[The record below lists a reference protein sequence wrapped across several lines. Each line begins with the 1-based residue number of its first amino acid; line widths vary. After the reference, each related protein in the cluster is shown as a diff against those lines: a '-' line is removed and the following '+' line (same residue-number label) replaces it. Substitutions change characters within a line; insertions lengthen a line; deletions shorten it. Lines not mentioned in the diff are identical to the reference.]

1 MLFFILILKQE
12 MVIKPTSKINSLHRP
27 LIILVNNALLEIPT
41 DRPGGIQEILL
52 KISEAIKDKFHII
65 IFSPFLYR
73 YINKVQYNGILI
85 EYMYYPAVRKYPPR
99 SIFSIAF
106 GFFGSLIFYSLIVSI
121 NLLKYKKN
129 LRLLILNDKSNIIPI
144 LVARLLK
151 VKTIFSEGNNY
162 PWLSPF
168 LTRRPTAIS
177 WGVNLSFGK
186 LACKLA
192 DKIRAQS
199 ILIKRGMINYGISK
213 DKIEIIP
220 AGVDTNTFRP
230 CDFNETNYVVGF
242 IGRLTEEKGA
252 DLLYDVIKTCEKELP
267 EVKFIVLGSG
277 PYEIMLKNLNNIA
290 FQRSIPKT
298 LLPTFINK
306 ADVFVSTYYDF
317 SLSDLEILSCG
328 KPLIKINTPEMNELF
343 KNNEE
348 IIFCDK
354 SVKDFVN
361 KIKLLYENKDLCK
374 KIGEN
379 ARKKVEKEFDW
390 KVIGEQWIRLIN
402 SLLK

>member
-1 MLFFILILKQE
+1 M
-12 MVIKPTSKINSLHRP
+12 
-27 LIILVNNALLEIPT
+27 
-41 DRPGGIQEILL
+41 
-52 KISEAIKDKFHII
+52 
-65 IFSPFLYR
+65 
-73 YINKVQYNGILI
+73 
-85 EYMYYPAVRKYPPR
+85 
-99 SIFSIAF
+99 
-106 GFFGSLIFYSLIVSI
+106 

-129 LRLLILNDKSNIIPI
+129 LKLLIINDKSNIIPI

-168 LTRRPTAIS
+168 LTKRPSAIS

-192 DKIRAQS
+192 DKIRSQS

-220 AGVDTNTFRP
+220 AGVDTNIFRP
-230 CDFNETNYVVGF
+230 YNSNETNYVVGF
-242 IGRLTEEKGA
+242 LGRLTEEKGA
-252 DLLYDVIKTCEKELP
+252 SLLYDIMKTCEKELP
-267 EVKFIVLGSG
+267 EVKFIVRGSG
-277 PYEIMLKNLNNIA
+277 PYESMLKNLRNIA
-290 FQRSIPKT
+290 FQQTIPRNV
-298 LLPTFINK
+298 LPTFINK
-306 ADVFVSTYYDF
+306 ANVFVSTYYDF

-328 KPLIKINTPEMNELF
+328 KPLIKINTPEMNGLF
-343 KNNEE
+343 KNYEE
-348 IIFCDK
+348 IIFCEK

-374 KIGEN
+374 KIGKN

-402 SLLK
+402 NLLK

>member
-1 MLFFILILKQE
+1 MKLTFK
-12 MVIKPTSKINSLHRP
+12 IKSFYKP
-27 LIILVNNALLEIPT
+27 LIIIINPGPLEIPT
-41 DRPGGIQEILL
+41 NRPGGIQEILL

-73 YINKVQYNGILI
+73 YVNRVQYNDILI
-85 EYMYYPAVRKYPPR
+85 EYIYYPAVRNYPLK

-106 GFFGSLIFYSLIVSI
+106 GFFRSLIFYSLIVSI

-129 LRLLILNDKSNIIPI
+129 LRLLIISDKSNVILI

-151 VKTIFSEGNNY
+151 VKTIFSEGNPY
-162 PWLSPF
+162 PWYSPF
-168 LTRRPTAIS
+168 SAKKPSVIS
-177 WGVNLSFGK
+177 WGVNLSFAK

-192 DKIRAQS
+192 TKIRAQS
-199 ILIKRGMINYGISK
+199 ILIKRGMISYGIPK
-213 DKIEIIP
+213 EKIEIIP
-220 AGVDTNTFRP
+220 AGVDTNTFKP
-230 CDFNETNYVVGF
+230 YNHIENNFLIGF
-242 IGRLTEEKGA
+242 FGRLTDEKGA
-252 DLLYDVIKTCEKELP
+252 SLLYDIIKTCEKELP
-267 EVKFIVLGSG
+267 EAKFIIRGSG
-277 PYEIMLKNLNNIA
+277 PYEIKLKNLKNVI
-290 FQRSIPKT
+290 FQET
-298 LLPTFINK
+298 LPRNMLPIFINK
-306 ADVFVSTYYDF
+306 ASLFISTYYDF

-328 KPLIKINTPEMNELF
+328 KPLIKINTPEMNGLF
-343 KNNEE
+343 KNYEE

-354 SVKDFVN
+354 NVKDFVN
-361 KIKLLYENKDLCK
+361 KIKLLYENKELRK

>member
-1 MLFFILILKQE
+1 
-12 MVIKPTSKINSLHRP
+12 MVFKPIFNINSSYRP
-27 LIILVNNALLEIPT
+27 LLIIVNPGPLEIPT

-52 KISEAIKDKFHII
+52 KISEVIKDKFHII
-65 IFSPFLYR
+65 IFSPFLHK
-73 YINKVQYNGILI
+73 YINRVQYNGILI
-85 EYMYYPAVRKYPPR
+85 EYMYYPAVRNYPPR
-99 SIFSIAF
+99 GVFSIAF
-106 GFFGSLIFYSLIVSI
+106 GFVGSLIFYSLIVSM

-129 LRLLILNDKSNIIPI
+129 LKLLIINDKSNIIPI

-168 LTRRPTAIS
+168 LTKRPSAIS

-192 DKIRAQS
+192 DKIRSQS

-220 AGVDTNTFRP
+220 AGVDTNIFRP
-230 CDFNETNYVVGF
+230 YNSNETNYVVGF
-242 IGRLTEEKGA
+242 LGRLTEEKGA
-252 DLLYDVIKTCEKELP
+252 SLLYDIMKTCEKELP

-277 PYEIMLKNLNNIA
+277 PYENMLKNLKNIV
-290 FQRSIPKT
+290 FQQAIPRNV
-298 LLPTFINK
+298 LPTFINK

-328 KPLIKINTPEMNELF
+328 KPLIKINTPEMNGLF
-343 KNNEE
+343 KNYEE

-354 SVKDFVN
+354 NVKDFVN

-390 KVIGEQWIRLIN
+390 KVIREQWIRLIN
-402 SLLK
+402 RLLK

>member
-1 MLFFILILKQE
+1 
-12 MVIKPTSKINSLHRP
+12 MVIKPKFKINSLHRP
-27 LIILVNNALLEIPT
+27 LLILVNSASLEIPT

-52 KISEAIKDKFHII
+52 KISEVIKDKFHII

-73 YINKVQYNGILI
+73 YINKVQYDGILI

-129 LRLLILNDKSNIIPI
+129 LRLLIINDKSNIIPI

-168 LTRRPTAIS
+168 LNRRPSAIS
-177 WGVNLSFGK
+177 WGINLSFGK

-230 CDFNETNYVVGF
+230 YNSETNYVVGF

-252 DLLYDVIKTCEKELP
+252 DLLYDIIKTCEKELP

-277 PYEIMLKNLNNIA
+277 PYENMLKNLKNMV
-290 FQRSIPKT
+290 FQQAIPRNV
-298 LLPTFINK
+298 LPTFINK
-306 ADVFVSTYYDF
+306 ANVFISTYYDF

-328 KPLIKINTPEMNELF
+328 KPLIKINTPEMNEFF
-343 KNNEE
+343 KNYEE
-348 IIFCDK
+348 IIFCEK
-354 SVKDFVN
+354 NVKNFVN
-361 KIKLLYENKDLCK
+361 KIKLLYENKDLSK

-379 ARKKVEKEFDW
+379 ARKKIEKEFDW
-390 KVIGEQWIRLIN
+390 KVIGQRWIRLIN